1 MVLQSGNGEAEGR
14 WLLRMQ
20 EYKPGYRGG
29 RQSLGT
35 MKQVEE
41 QESVRVEQEDLRT
54 WDQEAQVPW
63 SLGPSSL
70 QDSYSEA
77 KGLGKGLPFRC
88 RWARPREVSSPLV
101 KARSGWLLL
110 AASLLVSSPRRL
122 SEPQACRAQGAAASH
137 SPRAGQ

>member
-77 KGLGKGLPFRC
+77 KGLGKGLTF
-88 RWARPREVSSPLV
+88 PLPL
-101 KARSGWLLL
+101 G
-110 AASLLVSSPRRL
+110 P
-122 SEPQACRAQGAAASH
+122 AQGGFIST
-137 SPRAGQ
+137 GQSQIWLVVIGHIFVGV